1 MDLTQ
6 KTRLQGS
13 WRNHLLAFLIPFCGM
28 LLVMLVCGYHPFGT
42 SAMLYSDNYHQYYPF
57 FVAFRRALRSGSSL
71 LYSWDVG
78 MGVDYLGLIAYYL
91 GSPLNLLSVLVPDS
105 QLLNFY
111 CMLVPIRLGRAG
123 LFFSIFLQRI
133 FQREDISI
141 ALFGSFGYTMLL
153 FVGYVAL
160 PGWKLGFF
168 GYMGCLAGLNLIL
181 CALLY
186 LWLKKKGSARF
197 AEL

>member
-28 LLVMLVCGYHPFGT
+28 LMVMLVCGYHPFGT

-57 FVAFRRALRSGSSL
+57 FAAFRRALRSGSSL

-105 QLLNFY
+105 QVLNFY
-111 CMLVPIRLGRAG
+111 CMLVPIRLGLAG
-123 LFFSIFLQRI
+123 LFFSIFLRRI

-141 ALFGSFGYTMLL
+141 ALFGSFY
-153 FVGYVAL
+153 A
-160 PGWKLGFF
+160 
-168 GYMGCLAGLNLIL
+168 L
-181 CALLY
+181 CAWALGYQWNVMWMDSFALLP
-186 LWLKKKGSARF
+186 LIMLGMVQLLREKSSSSTP
-197 AEL
+197 

>member
-57 FVAFRRALRSGSSL
+57 FAAFRRALRSGSSL

-78 MGVDYLGLIAYYL
+78 MGVDYLGLIAY
-91 GSPLNLLSVLVPDS
+91 
-105 QLLNFY
+105 
-111 CMLVPIRLGRAG
+111 
-123 LFFSIFLQRI
+123 
-133 FQREDISI
+133 
-141 ALFGSFGYTMLL
+141 
-153 FVGYVAL
+153 
-160 PGWKLGFF
+160 
-168 GYMGCLAGLNLIL
+168 
-181 CALLY
+181 
-186 LWLKKKGSARF
+186 
-197 AEL
+197 